1 LRKDLIAG
9 VKRIVVKIG
18 SRVLTSKGEGL
29 DFGVIN
35 HLVEQISDLA
45 HAGKEVFVVSS
56 GAVAAGIKELKLKD
70 LPRTIPQ
77 KQAVAAVG
85 QSHLIW
91 AYEWAFK
98 QHQQRVAQVL
108 LTHEDLR
115 HRARYLNARNTLLT
129 LIRLG
134 TVPIINENDT
144 VSVEEIKLGDNDSLS
159 AMVADLVQAD
169 LLLILT
175 DIEGVYTADPCLDPT
190 AIFLAEIPRVTPAI
204 EAMGGLPNHAV
215 ARGGMF
221 TKIQAAKKLAASGIP
236 TIVANGFRSG
246 IIAALLAGE
255 SHGTLFHP
263 ERRLWRG
270 RKRWIVTTLRP
281 RGAVFVDEGA
291 KTAVVSKGK
300 SLLPSGILSVDGE
313 FEFGDLVRCC
323 DQAGFEFARGLVNYP
338 GHEVRLIKGLHTSK
352 IEPTLGHKY
361 CDEVIHR
368 DNLVV
373 WNEDG

>member
-1 LRKDLIAG
+1 
-9 VKRIVVKIG
+9 
-18 SRVLTSKGEGL
+18 VLTSKGEGL
-29 DFGVIN
+29 DFEVIS
-35 HLVEQISDLA
+35 HLVAQISDLA

-56 GAVAAGIKELKLKD
+56 GAVAAGLKELKLKD

-98 QHQQRVAQVL
+98 QHRQRVAQVL

-115 HRARYLNARNTLLT
+115 QRARYLNARNTLLT

-144 VSVEEIKLGDNDSLS
+144 VSVEEIQLGDNDSLS

-175 DIEGVYTADPCLDPT
+175 DIEGVYTADPGLDPT
-190 AIFLAEIPRVTPAI
+190 AEFLAEIPRVTPAI
-204 EAMGGLPNHAV
+204 EAMGGLPHRAV

-236 TIVANGFRSG
+236 TMIANGFRPG
-246 IIAALLAGE
+246 IVTGLLAGE
-255 SHGTLFHP
+255 ALGTLFHP

-281 RGAVFVDEGA
+281 RGALFVDEGA

-300 SLLPSGILSVDGE
+300 SLLPSGILSVEGE

-323 DQAGFEFARGLVNYP
+323 DQSGSEFGRGLVNYP
-338 GHEVRLIKGLHTSK
+338 GREVRLIRGLHSSK
-352 IEPTLGHKY
+352 IEATLGRKY

-373 WNEDG
+373 WSENG

>member
-1 LRKDLIAG
+1 MRKDLVAG

-29 DFGVIN
+29 DFEVIS
-35 HLVEQISDLA
+35 HLAEQISNLA

-98 QHQQRVAQVL
+98 QHRQRVAQVL

-115 HRARYLNARNTLLT
+115 QRARYLNARNTLLT

-175 DIEGVYTADPCLDPT
+175 DIEGLYTADPCIDPT
-190 AIFLAEIPRVTPAI
+190 ATFLAEIPRVTPAI
-204 EAMGGLPNHAV
+204 EAMGGMPNHAV

-236 TIVANGFRSG
+236 TIVANGFRPG

-255 SHGTLFHP
+255 TLGTLFHP

-281 RGAVFVDEGA
+281 RGALFVDEGA
-291 KTAVVSKGK
+291 KAAVVSKGK

-323 DQAGFEFARGLVNYP
+323 DQSGKEFGRGLVNYP
-338 GHEVRLIKGLHTSK
+338 GREVRLIKGLHTSK
-352 IEPTLGHKY
+352 IEATLGHKY

>member
-1 LRKDLIAG
+1 
-9 VKRIVVKIG
+9 VKIG

-29 DFGVIN
+29 DFEVISA
-35 HLVEQISDLA
+35 LVEQISNLA
-45 HAGKEVFVVSS
+45 HAGREIVVVSS
-56 GAVAAGIKELKLKD
+56 GAVAAGLKELKIRD
-70 LPRTIPQ
+70 FPRTIPQ

-91 AYEWAFK
+91 AYERAFT
-98 QHQQRVAQVL
+98 QHGQRVAQVL

-129 LIRLG
+129 LIRLAAI
-134 TVPIINENDT
+134 PIINENDT
-144 VSVEEIKLGDNDSLS
+144 VSVEEIKLGDNDTLS

-175 DIEGVYTADPCLDPT
+175 DIDGLFTADPRVDP
-190 AIFLAEIPRVTPAI
+190 AGEFIPEIRRITPAV
-204 EAMGGLPNHAV
+204 EAMGGLPQHAV

-236 TIVANGFRSG
+236 TIIANGFQPGIVASLMSG
-246 IIAALLAGE
+246 DAV
-255 SHGTLFHP
+255 GTLFHP

-281 RGAVFVDEGA
+281 RGTLVVDDGA
-291 KTAVVSKGK
+291 KAAIVSKGR
-300 SLLPSGILSVDGE
+300 SLLPSGIVGVEGE

-323 DQAGFEFARGLVNYP
+323 DAAANEFARGLVNYP
-338 GHEVRLIKGLHTSK
+338 GRDVRLIKGLHTSK
-352 IEPTLGHKY
+352 IEVVLGHKY

-373 WNEDG
+373 WNDYESR

>member
-1 LRKDLIAG
+1 
-9 VKRIVVKIG
+9 VKIG

-29 DFGVIN
+29 DFEVIS

-91 AYEWAFK
+91 AYERAFK
-98 QHQQRVAQVL
+98 QHRQRVAQVL

-115 HRARYLNARNTLLT
+115 QRARYLNARNTLLT
-129 LIRLG
+129 LIRLE

-175 DIEGVYTADPCLDPT
+175 DVEGLYTADPRIDPM
-190 AIFLAEIPRVTPAI
+190 AELLAEIPRVTPAI
-204 EAMGGLPNHAV
+204 EAMGGLPQHAV

-221 TKIQAAKKLAASGIP
+221 TKIQAAKKLATSGIP
-236 TIVANGFRSG
+236 TIIANGFRPG
-246 IIAALLAGE
+246 IMAAVLAGE
-255 SHGTLFHP
+255 VVGTLFHP

-281 RGAVFVDEGA
+281 RGALFVDEGA
-291 KTAVVSKGK
+291 KAAVVSKGK
-300 SLLPSGILSVDGE
+300 SLLPSGILSVEGE

-323 DQAGFEFARGLVNYP
+323 DRSGSEFGRGLVNYP
-338 GHEVRLIKGLHTSK
+338 GRDVRLIKGLHTSK
-352 IEPTLGHKY
+352 IEGTLGHKY

-373 WNEDG
+373 WNEGG

>member
-1 LRKDLIAG
+1 LRKDLVAG

-29 DFGVIN
+29 DFEVIN
-35 HLVEQISDLA
+35 DLVEQISNLA

-56 GAVAAGIKELKLKD
+56 GAVAAGIKALKLKD

-91 AYEWAFK
+91 AYERAFRRY
-98 QHQQRVAQVL
+98 QQRVAQVL

-129 LIRLG
+129 LIRLAA
-134 TVPIINENDT
+134 VPIINENDT
-144 VSVEEIKLGDNDSLS
+144 VSVAEIQLGDNDSLS

-175 DIEGVYTADPCLDPT
+175 DIDGLYTVDPRVDTT
-190 AIFLAEIPRVTPAI
+190 AEFIAEIPRITPAV
-204 EAMGGLPNHAV
+204 EAMGGLPHHAV

-236 TIVANGFRSG
+236 TIIANGFRQG
-246 IIAALLAGE
+246 IVAALLAGE
-255 SHGTLFHP
+255 PVGTLFHP

-281 RGAVFVDEGA
+281 RGIITVDEGA
-291 KTAVVSKGK
+291 KAAVVSKGR
-300 SLLPSGILSVDGE
+300 SLLPSGILSVEGE

-323 DQAGFEFARGLVNYP
+323 DPCGNEFARGLVNYP
-338 GHEVRLIKGLHTSK
+338 GRDVRLIKGLHTSK
-352 IEPTLGHKY
+352 IEGTLGQKY

-368 DNLVV
+368 DNLVI
-373 WNEDG
+373 WNESA

>member
-1 LRKDLIAG
+1 
-9 VKRIVVKIG
+9 VKIG

-29 DFGVIN
+29 DFEVISK
-35 HLVEQISDLA
+35 LVEQISNLA
-45 HAGKEVFVVSS
+45 HAGKEVLVVSS
-56 GAVAAGIKELKLKD
+56 GAVAAGIKALKLKD

-77 KQAVAAVG
+77 KQAAAAVG

-91 AYEWAFK
+91 AYERAFA

-129 LIRLG
+129 LIRLA

-169 LLLILT
+169 LLLILS
-175 DIEGVYTADPCLDPT
+175 DIEGLYTADPRLDPM
-190 AIFLAEIPRVTPAI
+190 AEFVSEIPRITPAV
-204 EAMGGLPNHAV
+204 EAMAGLSQHAV
-215 ARGGMF
+215 ARGGMI
-221 TKIQAAKKLAASGIP
+221 TKLQAAKKLAVSGIP
-236 TIVANGFRSG
+236 TIIANGFQPG
-246 IIAALLAGE
+246 VVVAVLTGAPI
-255 SHGTLFHP
+255 GTLVHP
-263 ERRLWRG
+263 QRRLWRG

-281 RGAVFVDEGA
+281 RGTLHVDAGA
-291 KTAVVSKGK
+291 KVAIVAQGR
-300 SLLPSGILSVDGE
+300 SLLPSGICQVEGE

-323 DQAGFEFARGLVNYP
+323 DPTGQEFARGLVNYP
-338 GHEVRLIKGLHTSK
+338 GRDVRLIKGLHTSQ
-352 IEPTLGHKY
+352 IERTLGHKY

-373 WNEDG
+373 WQESH

>member
-1 LRKDLIAG
+1 
-9 VKRIVVKIG
+9 VKIG
-18 SRVLTSKGEGL
+18 SRVLTSKGEEL
-29 DFGVIN
+29 DFEVVSD
-35 HLVEQISDLA
+35 LVEQVSNLT
-45 HAGKEVFVVSS
+45 HAGKEVFIVSS
-56 GAVAAGIKELKLKD
+56 GAVAAGIKALRLKD

-91 AYEWAFK
+91 AYERTFAK
-98 QHQQRVAQVL
+98 HQQRVAQVL

-129 LIRLG
+129 LIRLA

-144 VSVEEIKLGDNDSLS
+144 VSVEEIKFGDNDSLS

-175 DIEGVYTADPCLDPT
+175 DIEGLYTADPRVDPT
-190 AIFLAEIPRVTPAI
+190 AEFITEVPRITPAV
-204 EAMGGLPNHAV
+204 EAMGGLPQYGV

-221 TKIQAAKKLAASGIP
+221 TKVQAAKKLAASGIP
-236 TIVANGFRSG
+236 TIIANGLRPG
-246 IIAALLAGE
+246 VVATVLTGE
-255 SHGTLFHP
+255 PVGTLFLP
-263 ERRLWRG
+263 EKRLWRG

-281 RGAVFVDEGA
+281 RGTLHVDDGA
-291 KTAVVSKGK
+291 KAAIVSRGR
-300 SLLPSGILSVDGE
+300 SLLPSGILSVEGE

-323 DQAGFEFARGLVNYP
+323 DPAGTEFARGLVNYP
-338 GHEVRLIKGLHTSK
+338 GRDVRLIKGLHTSK
-352 IEPTLGHKY
+352 IEMTLGHKH

-368 DNLVV
+368 DNLVI
-373 WNEDG
+373 WHEHE